1 MLAAPVTYRIEGVP
15 YVSVMAGWGGARF
28 NGVRNLGRILTF
40 TLGGTAESP
49 PRHELPSVQVIPQT
63 AGPETLAEGAENF
76 RVFCSRC
83 HGGGTTLP
91 DLRYSP
97 EGVFGSYLEI
107 VLEGALADRAM
118 RPFKGR
124 LTEKQVLA
132 IRAYVLEER
141 RKIASRSE

>member
-1 MLAAPVTYRIEGVP
+1 M
-15 YVSVMAGWGGARF
+15 
-28 NGVRNLGRILTF
+28 N
-40 TLGGTAESP
+40 
-49 PRHELPSVQVIPQT
+49 
-63 AGPETLAEGAENF
+63 
-76 RVFCSRC
+76 
-83 HGGGTTLP
+83 TLP
-91 DLRYSP
+91 DLRYSS

-132 IRAYVLEER
+132 IRAYLLEER